1 MAADEKTIGQRR
13 IEAIQRKNI
22 AAEVDAIKG
31 LPKLLNSVNKQF
43 AEDILGKFVK
53 ETSKGNLTLDKKS
66 IAADPAEAAKLI
78 KEFQAEGTIKAELD
92 DLSDEVKAGFKKLG
106 EDSKALQK
114 RDAEGNKKFLQKL
127 FGTPGDRKQQMAELF
142 ELIKRTP
149 GKIFTGIGEKLKDA
163 FSSLKDGVGTFFD
176 IIKTGLLLIGGLA
189 ALEAFADGWSKATK
203 FLGPN
208 ADFGDKL
215 ASGLANVIGIFTGMT
230 EGEIQELAINLAGKF
245 EIVGNII
252 KRIGEAFKN
261 ILGLGVDDESRTL
274 GDKIKDWSIAIGLSV
289 LFFTNI
295 VSTMAKSVL
304 TSLASLGKQVILF
317 GLNLLKS
324 SFSMLFT
331 NSILGG
337 SKLMNAL
344 KALRVAAVSFAMVTI
359 PAMAS
364 MLGGMVMSVGA
375 FLLTNPIGWI
385 ILAVAAIGALLYVF
399 WDDIMALKKQID
411 DAGGFMLF
419 MKLAWAK
426 VTDAIGHFM
435 NGLIDFYNWV
445 VSKANLIP
453 GISLDPI
460 AESNKFTTDGAA
472 KIREQMAANMKA
484 AQQRDAEL
492 AAAQN
497 EQPNQPGGELPNM
510 DAELADMMS
519 QMEQFNLGNMGGATV
534 NTVAP
539 ITNVTNNSSMT
550 TTVLRTRPG
559 YSMDLNYGHG

>member
-53 ETSKGNLTLDKKS
+53 ETSKGNLTLDKKA

-106 EDSKALQK
+106 EDSKAIQK
-114 RDAEGNKKFLQKL
+114 RDSEGNKKFLQKL
-127 FGTPGDRKQQMAELF
+127 FGTPGDRKQAQAEMI
-142 ELIKRTP
+142 ERIKNLP
-149 GKIFTGIGEKLKDA
+149 GEIGEKITIGLKGA
-163 FSSLKDGVGTFFD
+163 FESIKDGVGTFFD

-189 ALEAFADGWSKATK
+189 ALEAFAEGWNKATQ
-203 FLGPN
+203 FLGAN
-208 ADFGDKL
+208 AGFGDKL
-215 ASGLANVIGIFTGMT
+215 ASGLANVIGTFTGMT
-230 EGEIQELAINLAGKF
+230 EGEIQELATNLAGKF
-245 EIVGNII
+245 ETVGNII
-252 KRIGEAFKN
+252 KRIGEAFAN
-261 ILGLGVDDESRTL
+261 ILGLGVDEDSRTL
-274 GDKIKDWSIAIGLSV
+274 GDKIKDWSIAIGTSL
-289 LFFTNI
+289 LLFTNLA
-295 VSTMAKSVL
+295 SFMAKSVL
-304 TSLASLGKQVILF
+304 TGIASLGKQVVLF
-317 GLNLLKS
+317 GVNLLAS
-324 SFSMLFT
+324 GFGMIRT
-331 NSILGG
+331 NAVLGG
-337 SKLMNAL
+337 TKLMNAL
-344 KALRVAAVSFAMVTI
+344 KSLRLAAVAFATVTI

-364 MLGGMVMSVGA
+364 MLGGMVMAVGT

-385 ILAVAAIGALLYVF
+385 ILAIAAIGGLLYVF

-411 DAGGFMLF
+411 DAGGYMLF
-419 MKLAWAK
+419 MKLAWAQ
-426 VTDAIGHFM
+426 VVDAFGHFV
-435 NGLIDFYNWV
+435 NGLIDFYNFV

-453 GISLDPI
+453 GVSLDPI
-460 AESNKFTTDGAA
+460 ADSSRFATDGAA
-472 KIREQMAANMKA
+472 KIRTQMQANMKA

-497 EQPNQPGGELPNM
+497 EQPNQPGGDVVNM
-510 DAELADMMS
+510 DAELADMMA
-519 QMEQFNLGNMGGATV
+519 QMEQFNMDNMGGATV

-559 YSMDLNYGHG
+559 YSMDLNYGH